1 LVCDIIKIKFSIFYF
16 LFIKQSFMN
25 KMGNQSGKKIVIFF
39 SMLALVGFIPVVAN
53 AGALLD
59 INAGLTSAASTI
71 NGTYALVSKLCL
83 AIGAIVGL
91 AGGIRVYVK
100 WNNGDHEIQKE
111 IIGWGGACVFLLLT
125 GTVLTVFFT

>member
-1 LVCDIIKIKFSIFYF
+1 MKTMVNQIK
-16 LFIKQSFMN
+16 
-25 KMGNQSGKKIVIFF
+25 KKKVIFF
-39 SMLALVGFIPVVAN
+39 SMLTLAAFIPLIAN
-53 AGALLD
+53 AGILLD
-59 INAGLTSAASTI
+59 INSGLTQAATTI
-71 NGTYALVSKLCL
+71 NGTYDLVSRLCL

-125 GTVLTVFFT
+125 GTVLNVFFT

>member
-1 LVCDIIKIKFSIFYF
+1 
-16 LFIKQSFMN
+16 M
-25 KMGNQSGKKIVIFF
+25 KMLNQNGKKKVILF
-39 SMLALVGFIPVVAN
+39 SMLALFGLVPGIAN
-53 AGALLD
+53 AGILLD
-59 INAGLTSAASTI
+59 INSGLTQAATTI
-71 NGTYALVSKLCL
+71 SGTYDLVSKLCL

>member
-1 LVCDIIKIKFSIFYF
+1 MK
-16 LFIKQSFMN
+16 
-25 KMGNQSGKKIVIFF
+25 KMSNQIEKRKLIFF
-39 SMLALVGFIPVVAN
+39 SMLTLIALIPGSSS
-53 AGALLD
+53 AGTLLD
-59 INAGLTSAASTI
+59 INSGLTQAATTI
-71 NGTYALVSKLCL
+71 GGTYDLVSKLCL

-125 GTVLTVFFT
+125 GTVLNVFFT

>member
-1 LVCDIIKIKFSIFYF
+1 MK
-16 LFIKQSFMN
+16 
-25 KMGNQSGKKIVIFF
+25 KMSNQTEKRKLIFF
-39 SMLALVGFIPVVAN
+39 SVLILVSLMPGITN
-53 AGALLD
+53 AGTFLD
-59 INAGLTSAASTI
+59 INSGLTQAATTI
-71 NGTYALVSKLCL
+71 NGTYDLVSKLCL

-125 GTVLTVFFT
+125 GTVLNVFFT

>member
-1 LVCDIIKIKFSIFYF
+1 MKKKVNQSEKKKSIF
-16 LFIKQSFMN
+16 L
-25 KMGNQSGKKIVIFF
+25 F
-39 SMLALVGFIPVVAN
+39 SMFILAGLIPAIAN
-53 AGALLD
+53 ANVLLD
-59 INAGLTSAASTI
+59 INSGLTQAATTI
-71 NGTYALVSKLCL
+71 SGTYDLVSKLCL

-125 GTVLTVFFT
+125 GTVLNVFFT

>member
-1 LVCDIIKIKFSIFYF
+1 
-16 LFIKQSFMN
+16 MN
-25 KMGNQSGKKIVIFF
+25 KMLNQSGRKRVILFFILTLMGLVPGIV
-39 SMLALVGFIPVVAN
+39 N
-53 AGALLD
+53 AGTLLD
-59 INAGLTSAASTI
+59 INSGLTQAATTI
-71 NGTYALVSKLCL
+71 SGTYDLVSKLCL

-125 GTVLTVFFT
+125 GTVLNVFFT

>member
-1 LVCDIIKIKFSIFYF
+1 MK
-16 LFIKQSFMN
+16 
-25 KMGNQSGKKIVIFF
+25 KMVNQSGKKKMIFF
-39 SMLALVGFIPVVAN
+39 SVLALVGLIPVVTN

-59 INAGLTSAASTI
+59 INAGLTSAAGTI

-91 AGGIRVYVK
+91 TGGIRVYVK
-100 WNNGDHEIQKE
+100 WNSGDREIQKE

-125 GTVLTVFFT
+125 GTVLSVFFT

>member
-1 LVCDIIKIKFSIFYF
+1 
-16 LFIKQSFMN
+16 MN
-25 KMGNQSGKKIVIFF
+25 KILNQSGKKKAVFF
-39 SMLALVGFIPVVAN
+39 SLLALLGLVPCIAN
-53 AGALLD
+53 AGSFLD
-59 INAGLTSAASTI
+59 INSGLTQAATTI
-71 NGTYALVSKLCL
+71 SGTYDLVSKLCL

-125 GTVLTVFFT
+125 GTVLNVFFT

>member
-1 LVCDIIKIKFSIFYF
+1 
-16 LFIKQSFMN
+16 MN
-25 KMGNQSGKKIVIFF
+25 KMLNQSEKKKVIFF
-39 SMLALVGFIPVVAN
+39 FMLALLGLLPGIAN
-53 AGALLD
+53 AGTLLD
-59 INAGLTSAASTI
+59 INSGLTQAATTI
-71 NGTYALVSKLCL
+71 SGTYDLVSKLCL

-125 GTVLTVFFT
+125 GTVLNVFFT

>member
-1 LVCDIIKIKFSIFYF
+1 
-16 LFIKQSFMN
+16 MN
-25 KMGNQSGKKIVIFF
+25 KMLNQTGKKKVIFL
-39 SMLALVGFIPVVAN
+39 SMVALLSLVPAITN
-53 AGALLD
+53 AGSFLD
-59 INAGLTSAASTI
+59 INTGLTSAASTI
-71 NGTYALVSKLCL
+71 IGTYDLVSKLCL

-125 GTVLTVFFT
+125 GTVLNVFFT

>member
-1 LVCDIIKIKFSIFYF
+1 MV
-16 LFIKQSFMN
+16 KQT
-25 KMGNQSGKKIVIFF
+25 GKKKVFF
-39 SMLALVGFIPVVAN
+39 FFVMAFVTFIPGIAD
-53 AGALLD
+53 AGTFLD

-100 WNNGDHEIQKE
+100 WNNGDHEVQKE
-111 IIGWGGACVFLLLT
+111 IIGWAGACIFLLLT
-125 GTVLTVFFT
+125 GTVLNVFFT

>member
-1 LVCDIIKIKFSIFYF
+1 
-16 LFIKQSFMN
+16 MN
-25 KMGNQSGKKIVIFF
+25 KMLNQNEKKKVVFLF
-39 SMLALVGFIPVVAN
+39 MLASMGLLPVIAS
-53 AGALLD
+53 AGTLLD
-59 INAGLTSAASTI
+59 INSGLTQAATTI
-71 NGTYALVSKLCL
+71 TGTYDLVSKLCL

-125 GTVLTVFFT
+125 GTVLNVFFT

>member
-1 LVCDIIKIKFSIFYF
+1 MK
-16 LFIKQSFMN
+16 
-25 KMGNQSGKKIVIFF
+25 KMVNQIEKKKVIFF
-39 SMLALVGFIPVVAN
+39 SMLTLLGLIPVVTN
-53 AGALLD
+53 AGTLLD
-59 INAGLTSAASTI
+59 INSGLTQAATTI
-71 NGTYALVSKLCL
+71 SGTYDLVSKLCL

-125 GTVLTVFFT
+125 GTVLNVFFT

>member
-1 LVCDIIKIKFSIFYF
+1 MKKKV
-16 LFIKQSFMN
+16 
-25 KMGNQSGKKIVIFF
+25 NQSGKEKNIFF
-39 SMLALVGFIPVVAN
+39 FPMFILGGLMPAIAN
-53 AGALLD
+53 ANVLLD
-59 INAGLTSAASTI
+59 INSGLTQAATTI
-71 NGTYALVSKLCL
+71 SGTYDLVSKLCL

-125 GTVLTVFFT
+125 GTVLNVFFT

>member
-1 LVCDIIKIKFSIFYF
+1 
-16 LFIKQSFMN
+16 MN
-25 KMGNQSGKKIVIFF
+25 KMVNQRAKKTMIFF
-39 SMLALVGFIPVVAN
+39 SVLALVGFIPVVAN
-53 AGALLD
+53 AGTLLD
-59 INAGLTSAASTI
+59 INSGLTSAAGTI
-71 NGTYALVSKLCL
+71 NGTYTLVSKLCL

-125 GTVLTVFFT
+125 GTVLNVFFT

>member
-1 LVCDIIKIKFSIFYF
+1 
-16 LFIKQSFMN
+16 MN
-25 KMGNQSGKKIVIFF
+25 KALNQILKKKGILLFTVFLLSLFPGIV
-39 SMLALVGFIPVVAN
+39 N
-53 AGALLD
+53 AGTFLD
-59 INAGLTSAASTI
+59 INSGLTQATTTI
-71 NGTYALVSKLCL
+71 SGTYDLVATLCL

-125 GTVLTVFFT
+125 GTVLNVFFT

>member
-1 LVCDIIKIKFSIFYF
+1 MK
-16 LFIKQSFMN
+16 
-25 KMGNQSGKKIVIFF
+25 KMVNQIEKKKIIFF
-39 SMLALVGFIPVVAN
+39 SMLTLAGFIPVIAN
-53 AGALLD
+53 AGTLLD
-59 INAGLTSAASTI
+59 INSGLTQAATTI
-71 NGTYALVSKLCL
+71 SGTYDLVSKLCL

-125 GTVLTVFFT
+125 GTVLNVFFT

>member
-1 LVCDIIKIKFSIFYF
+1 
-16 LFIKQSFMN
+16 MN
-25 KMGNQSGKKIVIFF
+25 KMLNQTGRKRVILF
-39 SMLALVGFIPVVAN
+39 SLLALLGLVPDIVN
-53 AGALLD
+53 AGILLD
-59 INAGLTSAASTI
+59 INSGLTQAATTI
-71 NGTYALVSKLCL
+71 SGTYDLVSKLCL

-125 GTVLTVFFT
+125 GTVLNVFFT

>member
-1 LVCDIIKIKFSIFYF
+1 
-16 LFIKQSFMN
+16 MN
-25 KMGNQSGKKIVIFF
+25 KMSKQIKRKKASFLSLLIFTV
-39 SMLALVGFIPVVAN
+39 LIPALTN
-53 AGALLD
+53 AGTLLD
-59 INAGLTSAASTI
+59 INSGLTQAATTI
-71 NGTYALVSKLCL
+71 NGTYDLVSKLCL

-125 GTVLTVFFT
+125 GTVLNVFFT

>member
-1 LVCDIIKIKFSIFYF
+1 
-16 LFIKQSFMN
+16 MN
-25 KMGNQSGKKIVIFF
+25 KMGNQSGKKMVIFF
-39 SMLALVGFIPVVAN
+39 SMLALVGFLPVVAN
-53 AGALLD
+53 AGTLLD
-59 INAGLTSAASTI
+59 INAGLTSAAGTI

-83 AIGAIVGL
+83 AVGAIVGL

-125 GTVLTVFFT
+125 GTVLSVFFT